1 LDPISDAH
9 PVREGDDLVARVHS
23 LSGEVAGL
31 RRAMRTRG
39 IIEQA
44 KGMLA
49 QRLGC
54 TPEEAF
60 SYLSRLSQ
68 EHNMRLSEL
77 AGRLV
82 ERTMSVLGSPRTPAD
97 PQPTPPPQSSAL
109 KLFAVGQNVTGQ
121 RPADPDRLLA
131 ERQLAAHRM
140 SLASDLRRL
149 DRVAGAPAEL
159 DTARPGLRIVARRLA
174 PGHPAPRSGAFYQAV
189 PLPDGSTVL
198 AVGDGYGSGVEVASA
213 MARLSAELRGLALAG
228 VPPGRLLTL
237 LNADLLR
244 QSAEP
249 GLASV
254 LVASYEPATRTITW
268 AQAGHPAPLLIREGG
283 AGIPPRPPGVL
294 LGLLPDSEYPAARLR
309 LDPGDAIV
317 LFTDAIVHSR
327 RTGDGNLAR
336 HLLDLTG
343 QAASQGGLAHV
354 VAALNPADPREA
366 CVLAAQVAI
375 TPPEQDRAPPP
386 DHPPPSG

>member
-1 LDPISDAH
+1 M
-9 PVREGDDLVARVHS
+9 REGDDLVAQVHS
-23 LSGEVAGL
+23 LTGEVAGL

-77 AGRLV
+77 AGKLV
-82 ERTMSVLGSPRTPAD
+82 DRTMSVLGPPRPATDRDTP
-97 PQPTPPPQSSAL
+97 PQPETAL
-109 KLFAVGQNVTGQ
+109 KLFVVGQNVTGQ
-121 RPADPDRLLA
+121 RPADPARLLA
-131 ERQLAAHRM
+131 ERQLAAYRM
-140 SLASDLRRL
+140 SQASDLQRL
-149 DRVAGAPAEL
+149 DPARIAGSPAEL
-159 DTARPGLRIVARRLA
+159 TTARPGLRIVARRLT
-174 PGHPAPRSGAFYQAV
+174 PGHTAPRSGAFYQAV
-189 PLPDGSTVL
+189 PLADGGTVL
-198 AVGDGYGSGVEVASA
+198 AVGDGYGSGVEVASV

-228 VPPGRLLTL
+228 VPPGRLLTM

-244 QSAEP
+244 QSTEP

-254 LVASYEPATRTITW
+254 LVARYEPATRTVTW
-268 AQAGHPAPLLIREGG
+268 AQAGHPAPLLIRQRG

-309 LDPGDAIV
+309 LDPGDAVV
-317 LFTDAIVHSR
+317 LFTDAIVHTR
-327 RTGDGNLAR
+327 RTGEGNLAR
-336 HLLDLTG
+336 QLLDLTAP
-343 QAASQGGLAHV
+343 AASQGGLANV

-366 CVLAAQVAI
+366 CVLAAQVAL
-375 TPPEQDRAPPP
+375 TPPEQDRAPSTQGQPARG
-386 DHPPPSG
+386 S

>member
-1 LDPISDAH
+1 LDPSDAH

-77 AGRLV
+77 AGKLV
-82 ERTMSVLGSPRTPAD
+82 ERTMSVLGSPRTPTD
-97 PQPTPPPQSSAL
+97 PEPAPRPESTAL
-109 KLFAVGQNVTGQ
+109 KLFAVGQKVTGQ

-140 SLASDLRRL
+140 SLASDMRRL
-149 DRVAGAPAEL
+149 DHARGAAGPAEL

-228 VPPGRLLTL
+228 VPPGGLLTL

-244 QSAEP
+244 QSTEP

-254 LVASYEPATRTITW
+254 LVARYEWATRTVTW
-268 AQAGHPAPLLIREGG
+268 AQAGHPAPLLIRERG

-317 LFTDAIVHSR
+317 LFTDAIVHTR
-327 RTGDGNLAR
+327 RTGDGTLAR
-336 HLLDLTG
+336 QLLDLTG
-343 QAASQGGLAHV
+343 EAASQGGLAHV
-354 VAALNPADPREA
+354 VAALNPGDPREA
-366 CVLAAQVAI
+366 CILAAQVA
-375 TPPEQDRAPPP
+375 TAPPEQDRAPPEQRR
-386 DHPPPSG
+386 GG